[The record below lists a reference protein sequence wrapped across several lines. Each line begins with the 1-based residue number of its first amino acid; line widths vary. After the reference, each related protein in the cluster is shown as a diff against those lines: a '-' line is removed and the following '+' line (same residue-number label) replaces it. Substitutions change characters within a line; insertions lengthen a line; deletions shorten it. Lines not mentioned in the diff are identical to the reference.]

1 MTGSIVLK
9 TSSGVVGGTY
19 PIAILGMLANTVIR
33 ATFSGILMTIT
44 GNATTDANGNLD
56 IFLTIPFVSLGDK
69 TLIISDGTNSPSTTF
84 TVIEEDS
91 QQEGDNIELLEQYTS
106 DELALILSGV
116 KPASSLEGNF
126 TTWSLLWATQLS
138 ATTSSNKVLKF
149 GVNETSD
156 TLFIDSTA
164 GPTPDL
170 TTRIYTLSTGAE
182 ITRWNILSY
191 AYCLP
196 ASSILGKYYVSLSIV
211 GSGNNTPQTLKIYK
225 DGVLQQSILLSNLG
239 YSNISE
245 VVISPDGKYI
255 ILVDD
260 NAGMTNS
267 TLVVLKGS

>member
-1 MTGSIVLK
+1 MAASVFTNPTSAAINSFVLA
-9 TSSGVVGGTY
+9 SV
-19 PIAILGMLANTVIR
+19 LGMLADT
-33 ATFSGILMTIT
+33 ALTFTFGTLTLSGSVSTDSN
-44 GNATTDANGNLD
+44 GNAITKLK
-56 IFLTIPFVSLGDK
+56 IPVLPLG
-69 TLIISDGTNSPSTTF
+69 TYVFSVTDGTSTATSDF
-84 TVIEEDS
+84 TIIEEDS

-106 DELALILSGV
+106 DELALILSGGNV
-116 KPASSLEGNF
+116 KPASLEGNF

-260 NAGMTNS
+260 NTGMTTS